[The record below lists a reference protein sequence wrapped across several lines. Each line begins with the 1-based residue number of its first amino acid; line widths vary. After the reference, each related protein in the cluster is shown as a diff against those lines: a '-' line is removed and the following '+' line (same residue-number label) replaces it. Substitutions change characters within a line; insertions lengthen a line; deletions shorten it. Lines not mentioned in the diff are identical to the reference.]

1 MQARKEGFLLTE
13 SPSERKY
20 ASGYLL
26 YWFRTLNKVCGMC
39 EISRKTVLSLL
50 YRIFNSILSC
60 LICHIEEEGW
70 N

>member
-1 MQARKEGFLLTE
+1 MQARKEEFFLTE

-26 YWFRTLNKVCGMC
+26 YWFRTLNKVCGLW
-39 EISRKTVLSLL
+39 EISRKTLLSLQ
-50 YRIFNSILSC
+50 YRIFNSILFY